1 MNSQMTHQ
9 KNGTASIIMEAV
21 KKNCCPSIDLK
32 ESTMSDLRRI
42 VMHRVLDC
50 RENRDVRACYFRLLK
65 GLSFASCLDLL
76 RGMKRE
82 ELLKILE
89 SPCACGKTSGN

>member
-1 MNSQMTHQ
+1 MNSQMTLQ
-9 KNGTASIIMEAV
+9 KNGTASIIVEAV
-21 KKNCCPSIDLK
+21 RKNCFPSIDLQ
-32 ESTMSDLRRI
+32 EATASDLRHI

-50 RENRDVRACYFRLLK
+50 RENGEARSCYFRLLK
-65 GLSFASCLDLL
+65 ALSFTSCLDLL

-89 SPCACGKTSGN
+89 SPCVCAKTSRI